1 MVLFL
6 FLLVLCQINGRSV
19 YFQNFLSFR
28 KSPAVKEVVDAPPKI
43 PPAPGILGYVGLMF
57 PFKRKSQANKVV
69 SIKYGK
75 ASPHST
81 ALSSSNA
88 NSSWS
93 NATVDDLKVPQKL
106 MVLTFVN
113 GIYHSEKEVRELAIY
128 LRCMFRSDVRTFY
141 NPSSGSWVKDAYK
154 AGFELVLRP
163 NDLILAKQ
171 LAEHLRSAL
180 REVHPKK
187 GHVLHIAHS
196 GGAIITYLAAKY
208 HLTKAESN
216 RIDVVTLGAGRSL
229 THKYFKGRLYN
240 YYARNDPVLLVESRA
255 AQLLKKTTNHTYS
268 LVRDSKHNTT
278 FVFLEAV
285 AQDTIY
291 DHAVDGPTYRQAL
304 GWEARE
310 FQARLRQMMQSDA
323 REKSYVR
330 LARKKVAKFTGV
342 RHFWRR
348 YTTPSVALNVVRD
361 VRKFSAN
368 VTNIHGLFSGKP
380 RLVNSFLSERS
391 IVNMFGNLNVSEPA
405 MTRVS
410 NNNIT
415 TSHSIVENPVDPTNT
430 TDSVVV
436 VPSNDTVAV
445 VVQDVQA
452 LSSIENNNFQIDNS
466 TNATFANE
474 ST

>member
-1 MVLFL
+1 
-6 FLLVLCQINGRSV
+6 
-19 YFQNFLSFR
+19 
-28 KSPAVKEVVDAPPKI
+28 
-43 PPAPGILGYVGLMF
+43 
-57 PFKRKSQANKVV
+57 
-69 SIKYGK
+69 
-75 ASPHST
+75 
-81 ALSSSNA
+81 
-88 NSSWS
+88 
-93 NATVDDLKVPQKL
+93 
-106 MVLTFVN
+106 
-113 GIYHSEKEVRELAIY
+113 
-128 LRCMFRSDVRTFY
+128 VRTFY

-187 GHVLHIAHS
+187 GRVLHIAHS

-208 HLTKAESN
+208 HLTKAEAS

-323 REKSYVR
+323 RERSYVR
-330 LARKKVAKFTGV
+330 LVRKKAAKLTGM

-348 YTTPSVALNVVRD
+348 YTSPSVTFNVVRS

-368 VTNIHGLFSGKP
+368 VTNIHGLLSGKP
-380 RLVNSFLSERS
+380 RLVNSFVSETS
-391 IVNMFGNLNVSEPA
+391 IFNMFGSW
-405 MTRVS
+405 
-410 NNNIT
+410 NNTETAAARGISTNIT
-415 TSHSIVENPVDPTNT
+415 TSQSIVENQVDPTNT
-430 TDSVVV
+430 TVSVIVV
-436 VPSNDTVAV
+436 VPNNDTVAV
-445 VVQDVQA
+445 VESDVPA
-452 LSSIENNNFQIDNS
+452 VSSIHSNDSLLNNGTSDTLPQF
-466 TNATFANE
+466 E
-474 ST
+474 L